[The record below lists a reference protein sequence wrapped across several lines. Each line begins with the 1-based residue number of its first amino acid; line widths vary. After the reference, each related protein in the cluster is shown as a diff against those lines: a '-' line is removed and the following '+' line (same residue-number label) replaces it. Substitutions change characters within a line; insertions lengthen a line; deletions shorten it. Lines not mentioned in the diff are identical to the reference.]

1 MLHRLDEI
9 IQTSDGWEVTLTHF
23 PHSNF
28 FTFYIDDEEYFGDI
42 SLNRLSPLGEKD
54 LEKTVFRRRHKELTS
69 KARVQVDPDW
79 TRPSPKEKLSVSLFI
94 HDLTLPSSVLVFDL
108 PTNFSGG
115 FRLSAKRIDPTQE
128 FYYD

>member
-1 MLHRLDEI
+1 MLPRLDEI
-9 IQTSDGWEVTLTHF
+9 VQISDGWEVTLTHF
-23 PHSNF
+23 PHSSF
-28 FTFYIDDEEYFGDI
+28 FTFYIDDEEYLGDI

-54 LEKTVFRRRHKELTS
+54 LEKTVFRRRHKELIS
-69 KARVQVDPDW
+69 KSRVQVDPDW
-79 TRPSPKEKLSVSLFI
+79 LSHSLREKLSVSLFI

-115 FRLSAKRIDPTQE
+115 FRLSAKRIDTIQE